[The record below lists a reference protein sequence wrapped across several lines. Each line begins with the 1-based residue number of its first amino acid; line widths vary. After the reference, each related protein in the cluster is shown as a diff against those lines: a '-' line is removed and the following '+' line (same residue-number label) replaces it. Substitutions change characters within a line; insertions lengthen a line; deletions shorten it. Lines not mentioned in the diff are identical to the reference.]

1 MGIQPRTLYVVSVSR
16 FLLLLAASCDI
27 EEVGGEEGV
36 GRKDLHMDR
45 FPPITRYFRPCTEGR
60 LKERQTTYLLISVI

>member
-1 MGIQPRTLYVVSVSR
+1 MGIQPRTLYAVFVSR
-16 FLLLLAASCDI
+16 FLFLLAASCDI

-45 FPPITRYFRPCTEGR
+45 FPPSLAILGHAQ
-60 LKERQTTYLLISVI
+60 KAA